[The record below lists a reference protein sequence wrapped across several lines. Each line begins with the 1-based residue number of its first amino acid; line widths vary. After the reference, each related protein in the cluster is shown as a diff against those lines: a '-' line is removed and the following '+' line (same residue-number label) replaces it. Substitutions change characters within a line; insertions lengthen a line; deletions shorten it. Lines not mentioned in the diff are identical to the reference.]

1 MTGKT
6 LTEFRIAFLLDGQMT
21 TTEFPNDNMDRAA
34 VRATQELSKF
44 LPHEK
49 ILDVFVG
56 ERTVTLEAFTSNFD
70 TAVSLA
76 NSPIQGRTDRVNSA
90 SDGSGTQF
98 VLGSDYEMNF
108 FNGTITVLSTGDM
121 SDSTEYYITYE
132 KHGIV
137 IDVSAATN
145 IMEVLRL
152 EHPLTEQGYQEIKS
166 FQIWDT
172 KLFIGSSMKE
182 SQRKALENRSLWMY
196 YTTQWDAP
204 VAGTG
209 SNYPA
214 HLDELVT
221 KGALGFLYTSLSSAK
236 TIQAASELALAN
248 SELDEN
254 DAIHTSAASLHTAIE
269 VAADAANL
277 ALDAIDHTKFDTAID
292 AANAALDAVSTAK
305 ALERLEDVTA
315 EDALEQIVAAIAAL
329 DAVTT
334 EGFTAFDTAL
344 AAAAASAGSA
354 DTALDGV
361 DVTIAGNALALVGDE
376 ITGDTE
382 SVEKMEELSAA
393 DLLLASGTYLN
404 SDTEPAAKKYLVD
417 GDAKLDLV
425 NVGENVASNF
435 ATYAQTANRLAEALI
450 ASASVHAQLGA
461 NRVGTANAYVS
472 QGAAL
477 LQEEQIHINV
487 GTGLVATANAFIAEA
502 ESRLSQHRVL
512 LQQAQG
518 YVSAAQ
524 SLVEQARSY
533 IAIYSVEIDT
543 ALAYLTEAQTHLNEM
558 NAYVAESAGYV
569 SEMHARI
576 AWHGAYMSEIDRHI
590 TDARVRLEAGAG
602 YTELSASYLTLAQGH
617 INEFFDGLRERQGM
631 RRQRA
636 RASRGQPA

>member
-6 LTEFRIAFLLDGQMT
+6 LTAFRTALLLDGQAT
-21 TTEFPNDNMDRAA
+21 TTEFPNDNMDRAV

-56 ERTVTLEAFTSNFD
+56 ERTVTLEAFTSDFGV
-70 TAVSLA
+70 AVSLA

-108 FNGTITVLSTGDM
+108 FDGTITVLSTGDM

-196 YTTQWDAP
+196 YTTQWTIP

-221 KGALGFLYTSLSSAK
+221 KGALGFLYSSLSSAENIK
-236 TIQAASELALAN
+236 AASELALAN
-248 SELDEN
+248 SELDKT
-254 DAIHTSAASLHTAIE
+254 DAIQTSAASLHTAID

-292 AANAALDAVSTAK
+292 AANAALDAITTAK
-305 ALERLEDVTA
+305 ALERLEDATA
-315 EDALEQIVAAIAAL
+315 EDALEQVVAAIAAL
-329 DAVTT
+329 NAVTT
-334 EGFTAFDTAL
+334 EGFTDFDTAL
-344 AAAAASAGSA
+344 DAGNASADSA
-354 DTALDGV
+354 DTAIDAVTTTVANTALLKV
-361 DVTIAGNALALVGDE
+361 DDE
-376 ITGDTE
+376 ITAIAQ
-382 SVEKMEELSAA
+382 SVEENETLAQA
-393 DLLLASGTYLN
+393 DLALASGTYLD
-404 SDTEPAAKKYLVD
+404 SDTEPAAKKYLVS

-425 NVGENVASNF
+425 NVGENVASNY

-450 ASASVHAQLGA
+450 ASANTHAQLGA
-461 NRVGTANAYVS
+461 NRVGSANAYIS
-472 QGAAL
+472 EGLGHIQKEQL
-477 LQEEQIHINV
+477 LVNK
-487 GTGLVATANAFIAEA
+487 GTGLVATANAYIAEA

-512 LQQAQG
+512 IQQAQG
-518 YVSAAQ
+518 YVSVAQ

-533 IAIYSVEIDT
+533 TAIFSIEIDT
-543 ALAYLTEAQTHLNEM
+543 ALAYLTEAQTHIGEM

-576 AWHGAYMSEIDRHI
+576 AHHGAYMSEIDRHVSN
-590 TDARVRLEAGAG
+590 ARVRLETGIG
-602 YTELSASYLTLAQGH
+602 YKELGDGYLLLAQAN